1 VCVCVCRRLY
11 FRRKKV
17 AFEQR
22 KKNTQAKKN
31 NSVYIGEKRKEK
43 MHTEASNANDE
54 NKHESMMITCII

>member
-1 VCVCVCRRLY
+1 VCVCIVDFISKVKSRVETT
-11 FRRKKV
+11 KKISP
-17 AFEQR
+17 
-22 KKNTQAKKN
+22 TKKN